1 MTQQIY
7 FSLTAIGILLIS
19 NHNSFKVAFD
29 KIAAVYFTALP
40 QTPYMDLRGLLLRE
54 RRGGRAEGKSKEGG
68 RGDRRAGEGR
78 GREGRGK
85 GRGEPCRHLFTS
97 TSSAG
102 PANSRRGAARRGY
115 YDASC

>member
-68 RGDRRAGEGR
+68 RG
-78 GREGRGK
+78 
-85 GRGEPCRHLFTS
+85 EPCRHLFTS

>member
-1 MTQQIY
+1 MTQQSY

-29 KIAAVYFTALP
+29 KIAAAYFTALP

-68 RGDRRAGEGR
+68 RG
-78 GREGRGK
+78 
-85 GRGEPCRHLFTS
+85 EPYRHLFTS

-102 PANSRRGAARRGY
+102 PANSRRGVARRGY